1 MNEQN
6 QKAELTVVV
15 SGAPI
20 TLEVNKNQPIKSLI
34 EKALKEAN
42 EAGDPKQWGYFIEEG
57 SEMVELDGNLKV
69 EEVLARTQT
78 VYLNK
83 KAGAAG

>member
-20 TLEVNKNQPIKSLI
+20 TLEVNL
-34 EKALKEAN
+34 
-42 EAGDPKQWGYFIEEG
+42 G
-57 SEMVELDGNLKV
+57 SQQKPTD
-69 EEVLARTQT
+69 
-78 VYLNK
+78 
-83 KAGAAG
+83 